1 MERINFERLEF
12 FEKRINEIFNQ
23 VTEENNLSLEDLDK
37 LFSTNLELKN
47 KYLTEMQA
55 NAEDL
60 TFWFNVETQKR
71 KNNSISAIA
80 MSLLSLGIAIFMPSF
95 ALVSSLILLFL
106 LRKISK
112 SNKKISQKLDKIDS
126 TAEILNS
133 KLDKLMTTIENNETF
148 IFKLQKELYER
159 KMTEL
164 KSNNEGNEKINKAT
178 ALIEKYMNDGEYPQE
193 LDEEIKDLAIKM
205 LQNSITKFIA
215 QYYVELNGMVDAI
228 VFTAGIG
235 ENGISLR
242 ANIVNSLSNALNI
255 KLDENSNNNI
265 AKFKERQSGVIS
277 TPDSKI
283 NVVVIPTNEE
293 YMILKDTYEISKLV
307 KENSH
312 VKVLTK

>member
-1 MERINFERLEF
+1 MERIDFERLEF
-12 FEKRINEIFNQ
+12 FEKRINEIFSQ
-23 VTEENNLSLEDLDK
+23 VTEENNLSLDDLDK

-112 SNKKISQKLDKIDS
+112 SNKKISQKLDK
-126 TAEILNS
+126 
-133 KLDKLMTTIENNETF
+133 LMTTIENNETF

-205 LQNSITKFIA
+205 LQLKLNVNYRSL
-215 QYYVELNGMVDAI
+215 ELLLHCA
-228 VFTAGIG
+228 
-235 ENGISLR
+235 R
-242 ANIVNSLSNALNI
+242 A
-255 KLDENSNNNI
+255 K
-265 AKFKERQSGVIS
+265 
-277 TPDSKI
+277 KI
-283 NVVVIPTNEE
+283 MN
-293 YMILKDTYEISKLV
+293 
-307 KENSH
+307 
-312 VKVLTK
+312 

>member
-37 LFSTNLELKN
+37 LFSSNLELKN

-60 TFWFNVETQKR
+60 IFWFNVETQKR

-205 LQNSITKFIA
+205 LQLKLNVNYRSL
-215 QYYVELNGMVDAI
+215 ELLLHCARAKRNNELELEGPVMV
-228 VFTAGIG
+228 
-235 ENGISLR
+235 L
-242 ANIVNSLSNALNI
+242 
-255 KLDENSNNNI
+255 KLI
-265 AKFKERQSGVIS
+265 RK
-277 TPDSKI
+277 
-283 NVVVIPTNEE
+283 
-293 YMILKDTYEISKLV
+293 
-307 KENSH
+307 
-312 VKVLTK
+312 

>member
-1 MERINFERLEF
+1 MERINYERLEF
-12 FEKRINEIFNQ
+12 FEKRINEIFSQ

-37 LFSTNLELKN
+37 LFSSNLELKN

-80 MSLLSLGIAIFMPSF
+80 MSLLSLGVAIFMPSF
-95 ALVSSLILLFL
+95 ALASSLILLFL

-205 LQNSITKFIA
+205 LQLKLNVNYRSL
-215 QYYVELNGMVDAI
+215 ELLLHCARAKRNNELELEGPVMV
-228 VFTAGIG
+228 
-235 ENGISLR
+235 L
-242 ANIVNSLSNALNI
+242 
-255 KLDENSNNNI
+255 KLI
-265 AKFKERQSGVIS
+265 RK
-277 TPDSKI
+277 
-283 NVVVIPTNEE
+283 
-293 YMILKDTYEISKLV
+293 
-307 KENSH
+307 
-312 VKVLTK
+312 

>member
-12 FEKRINEIFNQ
+12 FEKRINEIFSQ
-23 VTEENNLSLEDLDK
+23 VTEENNLSLDDLDK

-47 KYLTEMQA
+47 KYLTEMQV

-80 MSLLSLGIAIFMPSF
+80 MSLLSLGIVIFMPSF

-205 LQNSITKFIA
+205 LQLKLNVNYRSL
-215 QYYVELNGMVDAI
+215 ELLLHCARAKRNNELELEGPVMV
-228 VFTAGIG
+228 
-235 ENGISLR
+235 L
-242 ANIVNSLSNALNI
+242 
-255 KLDENSNNNI
+255 KLI
-265 AKFKERQSGVIS
+265 RK
-277 TPDSKI
+277 
-283 NVVVIPTNEE
+283 
-293 YMILKDTYEISKLV
+293 
-307 KENSH
+307 
-312 VKVLTK
+312 

>member
-12 FEKRINEIFNQ
+12 FEKRINEIFSQ
-23 VTEENNLSLEDLDK
+23 VTEENNLSLDDLDK

-80 MSLLSLGIAIFMPSF
+80 MSLLSLGVAIFMPSF
-95 ALVSSLILLFL
+95 SLASSLILLFL

-112 SNKKISQKLDKIDS
+112 SNKKISQELDKIDS

-205 LQNSITKFIA
+205 LQLKLNVNYRSL
-215 QYYVELNGMVDAI
+215 ELLLHCARAKRNNELELEGPVMV
-228 VFTAGIG
+228 
-235 ENGISLR
+235 L
-242 ANIVNSLSNALNI
+242 
-255 KLDENSNNNI
+255 KLI
-265 AKFKERQSGVIS
+265 RK
-277 TPDSKI
+277 
-283 NVVVIPTNEE
+283 
-293 YMILKDTYEISKLV
+293 
-307 KENSH
+307 
-312 VKVLTK
+312 

>member
-1 MERINFERLEF
+1 MERINYERLEF

-37 LFSTNLELKN
+37 LFSTNLEIKN

-80 MSLLSLGIAIFMPSF
+80 MSLLSLGVAIFMPSF
-95 ALVSSLILLFL
+95 ALASSLILLFL

-112 SNKKISQKLDKIDS
+112 SNKKISQELDKIDS

-133 KLDKLMTTIENNETF
+133 KIDKLMTTIENNETF

-193 LDEEIKDLAIKM
+193 LDEETKDLAIKM
-205 LQNSITKFIA
+205 LQLDLNVNYRSL
-215 QYYVELNGMVDAI
+215 ELLLHCA
-228 VFTAGIG
+228 
-235 ENGISLR
+235 R
-242 ANIVNSLSNALNI
+242 A
-255 KLDENSNNNI
+255 KSNN
-265 AKFKERQSGVIS
+265 ELELEGPV
-277 TPDSKI
+277 
-283 NVVVIPTNEE
+283 
-293 YMILKDTYEISKLV
+293 M
-307 KENSH
+307 
-312 VKVLTK
+312 VLRLIRK

>member
-12 FEKRINEIFNQ
+12 FEKRINEIFSQ

-37 LFSTNLELKN
+37 LFSINLELKN

-80 MSLLSLGIAIFMPSF
+80 MSLLSLGVAIFMPSF
-95 ALVSSLILLFL
+95 ALASSLILLFL

-112 SNKKISQKLDKIDS
+112 SNKKTSQELDKIDS

-205 LQNSITKFIA
+205 LQLKLNVNYRSL
-215 QYYVELNGMVDAI
+215 ELLLHCARAKRNNELELEGPVMV
-228 VFTAGIG
+228 
-235 ENGISLR
+235 L
-242 ANIVNSLSNALNI
+242 
-255 KLDENSNNNI
+255 KLI
-265 AKFKERQSGVIS
+265 RK
-277 TPDSKI
+277 
-283 NVVVIPTNEE
+283 
-293 YMILKDTYEISKLV
+293 
-307 KENSH
+307 
-312 VKVLTK
+312 

>member
-12 FEKRINEIFNQ
+12 FEKRINEIFSQ
-23 VTEENNLSLEDLDK
+23 VTEENNLSLDDLDK

-80 MSLLSLGIAIFMPSF
+80 MSLLSLGVAIFMPSF

-205 LQNSITKFIA
+205 LQLKLNVNYRSL
-215 QYYVELNGMVDAI
+215 ELLLHCA
-228 VFTAGIG
+228 
-235 ENGISLR
+235 R
-242 ANIVNSLSNALNI
+242 AKRNNELELEGPVTVL
-255 KLDENSNNNI
+255 KLI
-265 AKFKERQSGVIS
+265 RK
-277 TPDSKI
+277 
-283 NVVVIPTNEE
+283 
-293 YMILKDTYEISKLV
+293 
-307 KENSH
+307 
-312 VKVLTK
+312 

>member
-12 FEKRINEIFNQ
+12 FEKRINEIFSQ

-47 KYLTEMQA
+47 KYLTEMQV

-80 MSLLSLGIAIFMPSF
+80 MSLLSLGVAIFMPSF
-95 ALVSSLILLFL
+95 ALASSLILLFL

-112 SNKKISQKLDKIDS
+112 SNKKTSQELDKIDS

-205 LQNSITKFIA
+205 LQLKLNVNYRSL
-215 QYYVELNGMVDAI
+215 ELLLHCARAKRNNELELEGPVMV
-228 VFTAGIG
+228 
-235 ENGISLR
+235 L
-242 ANIVNSLSNALNI
+242 
-255 KLDENSNNNI
+255 KLI
-265 AKFKERQSGVIS
+265 RK
-277 TPDSKI
+277 
-283 NVVVIPTNEE
+283 
-293 YMILKDTYEISKLV
+293 
-307 KENSH
+307 
-312 VKVLTK
+312 

>member
-80 MSLLSLGIAIFMPSF
+80 MSLLSLGVAIFMPSF
-95 ALVSSLILLFL
+95 ALVSSLILLFF

-112 SNKKISQKLDKIDS
+112 SNKKISQELDKIDS

-205 LQNSITKFIA
+205 LQLKLNVNYRSL
-215 QYYVELNGMVDAI
+215 ELLLHCARAKRNNELELEGPVMV
-228 VFTAGIG
+228 
-235 ENGISLR
+235 L
-242 ANIVNSLSNALNI
+242 
-255 KLDENSNNNI
+255 KLI
-265 AKFKERQSGVIS
+265 RK
-277 TPDSKI
+277 
-283 NVVVIPTNEE
+283 
-293 YMILKDTYEISKLV
+293 
-307 KENSH
+307 
-312 VKVLTK
+312 